1 MTAKRKVFTFYG
13 TIIGISLAILFL
25 FDLNLY
31 AKVVLCTLI
40 LLCLLIMRSVKNAMV
55 IPPNVDPDT
64 MKELYPLD
72 EAEPAEK
79 PAADETTA
87 TVEAESEPQ
96 KTQPDSVD
104 AYLKL
109 LDEADKEL
117 KKDPQVNPDSPSY
130 NNLLNEQIAFMLESH
145 KRKHSKL
152 PKL

>member
-64 MKELYPLD
+64 MQELYPLD
-72 EAEPAEK
+72 EAEPAEG

-87 TVEAESEPQ
+87 AVEAEAEPQ
-96 KTQPDSVD
+96 KNKPDSVD

-130 NNLLNEQIAFMLESH
+130 NNLLNEQIAFMLESR
-145 KRKHSKL
+145 KRKPSKQ

>member
-13 TIIGISLAILFL
+13 TLIGISLAILFL

-72 EAEPAEK
+72 EAEPAEE
-79 PAADETTA
+79 PSADETKA
-87 TVEAESEPQ
+87 AVEAESVPQ
-96 KTQPDSVD
+96 KTKPDSVD

-130 NNLLNEQIAFMLESH
+130 NNLLNEQIAFMLESR
-145 KRKHSKL
+145 KRKPSKQ

>member
-1 MTAKRKVFTFYG
+1 MTAKQKVFTFYG
-13 TIIGISLAILFL
+13 TIIGIALAILFL

-72 EAEPAEK
+72 EAEPAEE
-79 PAADETTA
+79 PAADDNQEP
-87 TVEAESEPQ
+87 VKDEAESQEAIQSPADTSSKVLDETDREMNEEPQ
-96 KTQPDSVD
+96 F
-104 AYLKL
+104 
-109 LDEADKEL
+109 
-117 KKDPQVNPDSPSY
+117 NPDCSPDTD
-130 NNLLNEQIAFMLESH
+130 LMKEQISMMLDSI